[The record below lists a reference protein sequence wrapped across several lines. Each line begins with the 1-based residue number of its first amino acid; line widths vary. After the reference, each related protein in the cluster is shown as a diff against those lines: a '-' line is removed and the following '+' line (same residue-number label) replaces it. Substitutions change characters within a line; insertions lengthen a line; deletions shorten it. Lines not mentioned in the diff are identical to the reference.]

1 MMKKA
6 FTLVE
11 ILISVLLAS
20 LIFYYSYNVI
30 DSTKNNHKVYKNKS
44 EKVLNS
50 SVGFSLLYKDL
61 QNSMGEISVNNG
73 RNYDSISFYSKN
85 SLYGMKYPYIQYFV
99 SKKDKAFVRVENKN
113 GFDVFSIGSSVEQTL
128 PVMYSEVIFENCLS
142 FRVNAQEKIIDVML
156 RNEEA
161 DMLFKVYTGS
171 K

>member
-1 MMKKA
+1 MGYKLLQK
-6 FTLVE
+6 LG
-11 ILISVLLAS
+11 LLLSV
-20 LIFYYSYNVI
+20 IFIFSTPSFAEHHEDNHYSEEGHSN
-30 DSTKNNHKVYKNKS
+30 
-44 EKVLNS
+44 
-50 SVGFSLLYKDL
+50 
-61 QNSMGEISVNNG
+61 Q
-73 RNYDSISFYSKN
+73 
-85 SLYGMKYPYIQYFV
+85 Q
-99 SKKDKAFVRVENKN
+99 VENKN